1 VAAEAARQLA
11 EAGLAVTVAAAG
23 ARNSSEG
30 DGSDGGAGGHA
41 LAEAVGSASWSEL
54 AELLTVPEL
63 AALLAAHKIRATSSS
78 AAAQGA
84 AAGGGPKNRQQLLA
98 ALAAHAA
105 HSAPVAAW
113 LLAATGPVVQL
124 AGGACEAVAR
134 LLRLFFLNE
143 GQSLSQVRACVSTQH
158 CPDGKSGWQEAAA
171 ASGPCSVPSCC
182 GTAQQSVHGCVA

>member
-1 VAAEAARQLA
+1 MAAEAARQLA

-41 LAEAVGSASWSEL
+41 LAEAFGSASWSEL

-63 AALLAAHKIRATSSS
+63 AALLAAHKIRATSTS
-78 AAAQGA
+78 AAAPGA

-98 ALAAHAA
+98 ALAAHAT
-105 HSAPVAAW
+105 HSAAVEAQLAAW

-124 AGGACEAVAR
+124 AGGACQAVAR

-143 GQSLSQVRACVSTQH
+143 GQSLSQVRACV
-158 CPDGKSGWQEAAA
+158 
-171 ASGPCSVPSCC
+171 
-182 GTAQQSVHGCVA
+182 